1 MIPKK
6 NHLLELKN
14 SISKEAKII
23 REINSFF
30 NNLKEHGP
38 KEKEMVFSHTNSLK
52 NLLKKENNNLL
63 EILNKISLVKP
74 LYPEIKTKQK
84 IPGKDFPLP
93 FKKKKKNF
101 VEEMLQRR
109 ALNKKFSLKKFEKKT
124 LKRVGKK
131 EKEVTKKKSEKAS
144 KYVGTATKIFSNFSA
159 LLIGKGMFK
168 NLSKNLVMTNLEL
181 LPKSYISVLLF
192 TTLLSLIAGIFI
204 FLFFLFFN
212 LQVFLPS
219 ITIVNEPLGI
229 RFLKMFWILFA
240 IPIASFLFMYIY
252 PSLEKTS
259 LEGKINQELPFA
271 TINMAAISASII
283 NPTEIFSIIVST
295 KEYPNLEKEF
305 TKIIN
310 GVNVLGYDL
319 ITTLKN
325 RANNTPS
332 KKLADLFGGIATTI
346 KSGGELPKFFDERSK
361 SLLFEYNLEK
371 EKSTKAAETFMDIYI
386 SVVIATPMILMLLLI
401 MMQISGLG
409 ISISTSMITLIMVL
423 GVSIINIIF
432 LTFLHLRQSNE

>member
-6 NHLLELKN
+6 NYFSELKN
-14 SISKEAKII
+14 SISKETEII
-23 REINSFF
+23 KEINSFF
-30 NNLKEHGP
+30 NNLKEHGS
-38 KEKEMVFSHTNSLK
+38 KEKEMIFSHTNSLK
-52 NLLKKENNNLL
+52 TLLKKENDNILK
-63 EILNKISLVKP
+63 ILNEIYFVKP
-74 LYPEIKTKQK
+74 LHPKIKNKQK
-84 IPGKDFPLP
+84 IHNKNSPLP
-93 FKKKKKNF
+93 FKKKKRNF
-101 VEEMLQRR
+101 IEEMLQKR
-109 ALNKKFSLKKFEKKT
+109 ALYKKFSLKKFEKKT

-131 EKEVTKKKSEKAS
+131 EKEIVKKKREKAS
-144 KYVGTATKIFSNFSA
+144 RYVGTATKIFSDFSA
-159 LLIGKGMFK
+159 FLIEKGMFK
-168 NLSKNLVMTNLEL
+168 NLNRDLIKTNLEL
-181 LPKSYISVLLF
+181 LPKSYISLIFF
-192 TTLLSLIAGIFI
+192 TTLLSLIVGII
-204 FLFFLFFN
+204 LFLFFLFFN
-212 LQVFLPS
+212 LQIFPPS
-219 ITIVNEPLGI
+219 LTLINEPFGI
-229 RFLKMFWILFA
+229 RFLKMLWILFA

-295 KEYPNLEKEF
+295 KEYPNIEKEF

-325 RANNTPS
+325 RAINTPS
-332 KKLADLFGGIATTI
+332 KKLANLLGGIATTI

-371 EKSTKAAETFMDIYI
+371 EKSTRAAETFMDIYI

-423 GVSIINIIF
+423 GVSIINIAF